1 MVSATVAVTVANVA
15 LLTFAHA
22 SISAQFS
29 AEQAK
34 AVARACSED
43 WYRSEPKSE
52 PREESM

>member
-1 MVSATVAVTVANVA
+1 MVSATVAVTVANAA